1 MHCVVQGAIG
11 IACREDD
18 SATQK
23 LLASLNHEDTRI
35 AIQCERS
42 FLGTL
47 DGSCRTPIA
56 GLAQKNESGGLTF
69 RGLVASP
76 DGKNVYTTSRYA
88 LCAATLCWHA
98 SLLRLFH
105 HPLCVVCLY
114 GCFQFCTC
122 TCGDVSF
129 DTTVA
134 CLHVHAEVHAHGPS
148 IMVKDKLSIRASVT
162 FSTVRFGCREGSWTE
177 KDAIAIG
184 AEAGKEL
191 KQQAG
196 DEFFDWARQ
205 NVY

>member
-76 DGKNVYTTSRYA
+76 DGKNVYTTSRYP
-88 LCAATLCWHA
+88 LCAASLSWHA
-98 SLLRLFH
+98 SLLCLFDNTLSVFCASMGA
-105 HPLCVVCLY
+105 LCSTRIHVVPTTQQCLVY
-114 GCFQFCTC
+114 MSMCKCMLMAH
-122 TCGDVSF
+122 VSWLM
-129 DTTVA
+129 A
-134 CLHVHAEVHAHGPS
+134 HV
-148 IMVKDKLSIRASVT
+148 L
-162 FSTVRFGCREGSWTE
+162 
-177 KDAIAIG
+177 
-184 AEAGKEL
+184 
-191 KQQAG
+191 
-196 DEFFDWARQ
+196 
-205 NVY
+205 